1 MSDLHPH
8 WHSTGDDR
16 SPAANAAPAKIVVT
30 AGDGEI
36 RAFASASRMPAAV
49 VGIVVVLGLGLFF
62 TQGWASLLGQ
72 ASNQQQTGSVLNGIV
87 IRITSGGVLP
97 ARVIAR
103 PGDTVTIINNQ
114 TIPHI
119 FESKTLH
126 DGSGNLLYT
135 PAVFPGTSYTFKI
148 LKTELEQEH
157 RFTSITSQNV
167 TGTVAVSLNPC
178 VSTVESTPGEGS
190 KLFGGTDG
198 VPLPSGQGKLEA
210 SYNCSAAGLSGTSGT
225 SGTSGSNGNGLTAV
239 IVGTGQSSSG
249 ATGGAG
255 SSSGGQA
262 AIASSSS
269 AGTGIAGT
277 LAGQGAS
284 SSRSAADA
292 VSSATTGLA
301 TGTAQS
307 ATGQSGGVP
316 YNPFTVSAVNT
327 ANTLAN
333 QNSGI
338 NPANAALHAGAG
350 TLQQPKSGPEM
361 WITMALSL
369 AGLYIIVR
377 KQNVIYSLSRD

>member
-16 SPAANAAPAKIVVT
+16 APAANVPAAAKIAVT
-30 AGDGEI
+30 AGDGET
-36 RAFASASRMPAAV
+36 RAFASASRMPAAI
-49 VGIVVVLGLGLFF
+49 VGIAVVLGLGLFF
-62 TQGWASLLGQ
+62 TQGWTSLLGQ
-72 ASNQQQTGSVLNGIV
+72 ASNQQQTGAVLNGIV

-103 PGDTVTIINNQ
+103 PGDTITIINNQ

-135 PAVFPGTSYTFKI
+135 PAVFPGTSFTFKV

-157 RFTSITSQNV
+157 QFTSITSQNV

-178 VSTVESTPGEGS
+178 VNTVESTPGEGS

-198 VPLPSGQGKLEA
+198 IPLPSGQGKLEA
-210 SYNCSAAGLSGTSGT
+210 SYNCSAAGLSGTSGST
-225 SGTSGSNGNGLTAV
+225 SGGSGLTAV

-249 ATGGAG
+249 GDAGGTG
-255 SSSGGQA
+255 SSSGNQGA
-262 AIASSSS
+262 TSSSSS
-269 AGTGIAGT
+269 AGTGIAGI
-277 LAGQGAS
+277 LNSQGAS
-284 SSRSAADA
+284 SSRTGNNA
-292 VSSATTGLA
+292 VSSANTGLA
-301 TGTAQS
+301 SGNTQS
-307 ATGQSGGVP
+307 TTGQSGGVP

-327 ANTLAN
+327 ANTLTNQAN
-333 QNSGI
+333 QV

-361 WITMALSL
+361 WIAVALSL
-369 AGLYIIVR
+369 AGLYMIVR
-377 KQNVIYSLSRD
+377 KQNVIYSVNRE